1 MVINMFYRFF
11 HFYQH
16 IYPQLVEKNETFHS
30 SRNIFMST
38 VTVFSSPK
46 PFLDPHIRI
55 IQRNAICSWKAL
67 GENVDV
73 ILIGDEPGL
82 AETASEIGVRF
93 ELDVA
98 RNEYGTPLVHSLF
111 QQARQSCKS
120 EILIYIN
127 ADIIL
132 LPDILEVIKKIQQ
145 LEKDFLIVGHRWD
158 IDISHELNFDDNWSE
173 ELIELINNKGKQRA
187 PTAMDY
193 FVFPRN
199 LFQDIPPFAI
209 GRAGWDN
216 WMIYYAVHQPWPV
229 IDITPSLKVIHQ
241 NHDYSHLP
249 DGKPHYDLEESNQ
262 NVALSGGMKTLYD
275 LLDVNLTF
283 KNDVIQRKGL
293 TLARSL
299 RKLER
304 LVMPEEKEGWRW
316 SLTRKLRKLRKRLT
330 KKKK

>member
-1 MVINMFYRFF
+1 M
-11 HFYQH
+11 
-16 IYPQLVEKNETFHS
+16 S
-30 SRNIFMST
+30 S
-38 VTVFSSPK
+38 VTIFSSPK

-67 GENVDV
+67 GEDVDV

-82 AETASEIGVRF
+82 AETASEIGVDF
-93 ELDVA
+93 EPDVA
-98 RNEYGTPLVHSLF
+98 RNDFGTPLVHSLF
-111 QQARQSCKS
+111 HQARQASES

-132 LPDILEVIKKIQQ
+132 LPDILDVIEKIQK
-145 LEKDFLIVGHRWD
+145 LEKDFLLVGRRWD
-158 IDISHELNFDDNWSE
+158 LDISHELNFDGNWSD
-173 ELIELINNKGKQRA
+173 ELIELLNNKGKLRA
-187 PTAMDY
+187 PTAMD
-193 FVFPRN
+193 FFAFPCN
-199 LFQDIPPFAI
+199 LFQNIPPFAI

-216 WMIYYAVHQPWPV
+216 WMIYYAVHQPWTV
-229 IDITPSLKVIHQ
+229 IDATPSLKVIHQ

-249 DGKPHYDLEESNQ
+249 GGKPHYDLEESFQ

-283 KNDVIQRKGL
+283 KDEIIRRKGL
-293 TLARSL
+293 TLPRSL

-316 SLTRKLRKLRKRLT
+316 SMTRKLRKWRKRVA
-330 KKKK
+330 KRQK

>member
-1 MVINMFYRFF
+1 MFCRFF
-11 HFYQH
+11 QYYQH
-16 IYPQLVEKNETFHS
+16 IYPQLDEKKEKFHNL
-30 SRNIFMST
+30 RNIFMST

-67 GENVDV
+67 GEDVEV

-82 AETASEIGVRF
+82 AEIVREIGVGF
-93 ELDVA
+93 EPEVA
-98 RNEYGTPLVHSLF
+98 RNEYGTPLVDSLF
-111 QQARQSCKS
+111 HQARKS
-120 EILIYIN
+120 SESDIFIYIN

-132 LPDILEVIKKIQQ
+132 LPDILDVIKKIQQ
-145 LEKDFLIVGHRWD
+145 LEKDFLIVGRRWD
-158 IDISHELNFDDNWSE
+158 LNISDELNFDVNWSD
-173 ELIELINNKGKQRA
+173 ELIELINKKGKLRA
-187 PTAMDY
+187 PTAMDF

-216 WMIYYAVHQPWPV
+216 WMIYHAVQQPWPV
-229 IDITPSLKVIHQ
+229 IDVTPSLKVIHQ

-249 DGKPHYDLEESNQ
+249 DGKPHYDLEESFQ

-283 KNDVIQRKGL
+283 KDDLIQRKGL
-293 TLARSL
+293 TLQRSL

-304 LVMPEEKEGWRW
+304 MVIPEEKEGWRW
-316 SLTRKLRKLRKRLT
+316 SMTRKLRKLRKRLAKR
-330 KKKK
+330 KK

>member
-1 MVINMFYRFF
+1 M
-11 HFYQH
+11 
-16 IYPQLVEKNETFHS
+16 S
-30 SRNIFMST
+30 S
-38 VTVFSSPK
+38 VTIFSSPK

-67 GENVDV
+67 GEDVDV

-82 AETASEIGVRF
+82 AETASEIGVDF
-93 ELDVA
+93 EPDVA
-98 RNEYGTPLVHSLF
+98 RNDFGTPLVHSLF
-111 QQARQSCKS
+111 HQARQAS
-120 EILIYIN
+120 ESEVLIYIN

-132 LPDILEVIKKIQQ
+132 LPDILNVIEKIQK
-145 LEKDFLIVGHRWD
+145 LEKDFLLVGRRWD
-158 IDISHELNFDDNWSE
+158 LDISHELNFDGNWSD
-173 ELIELINNKGKQRA
+173 ELIELLNNKGKLRA
-187 PTAMDY
+187 PTAMD
-193 FVFPRN
+193 FFAFPRN
-199 LFQDIPPFAI
+199 LFQNIPPFAI

-229 IDITPSLKVIHQ
+229 IDTTPSLRVIHQ

-249 DGKPHYDLEESNQ
+249 GGKPHYDLEESFQ

-283 KNDVIQRKGL
+283 KDEIIRRKGL
-293 TLARSL
+293 TLPRSL

-316 SLTRKLRKLRKRLT
+316 SMTRKLRKWRKRVA
-330 KKKK
+330 KRQK

>member
-1 MVINMFYRFF
+1 M
-11 HFYQH
+11 
-16 IYPQLVEKNETFHS
+16 S
-30 SRNIFMST
+30 S
-38 VTVFSSPK
+38 VTIFSSPK

-67 GENVDV
+67 GEDVDV

-82 AETASEIGVRF
+82 AETASEIGVDF
-93 ELDVA
+93 EPDVA
-98 RNEYGTPLVHSLF
+98 RNDYGTPLVHSLF
-111 QQARQSCKS
+111 HQARQASES

-132 LPDILEVIKKIQQ
+132 LPDILDVIEKIQK
-145 LEKDFLIVGHRWD
+145 LEKDFLLVGRRWD
-158 IDISHELNFDDNWSE
+158 LDISHELNFDGNWTD
-173 ELIELINNKGKQRA
+173 ELIELLNNKGKLRA
-187 PTAMDY
+187 PTAMD
-193 FVFPRN
+193 FFAFPCN
-199 LFQDIPPFAI
+199 LFQNIPPFAI

-229 IDITPSLKVIHQ
+229 IDVTPSLKVIHQ

-249 DGKPHYDLEESNQ
+249 DGKPHYDLEESFQ

-283 KNDVIQRKGL
+283 KNEVIQRKGL
-293 TLARSL
+293 TLPRSL

-304 LVMPEEKEGWRW
+304 LVIPEEKEGWRW
-316 SLTRKLRKLRKRLT
+316 SMTRKLRKWRKRVA
-330 KKKK
+330 KRQK